1 MTEPRIPSREDI
13 RTAQQEGEE
22 AVVALFD
29 SLIEV
34 VMGLAARVQALE
46 DQLAKNSRN
55 SGKPPSS
62 DGLKKPAPRSLRQR
76 SGKKSGGQ
84 PGHPGQTLKAVGEPH
99 YVKVHPVKQCR
110 QCQMGLEQVEAEA
123 YEARQVF
130 DLPMVRVEVTEHRA
144 EIKSCPGCGQV
155 NKAAFPGE
163 VSQPVQY
170 GPILK
175 AQAVYFN
182 QNHVIPL
189 ERTSDIF
196 SDLYEHRLSEGS
208 IVTACQELAE
218 QVTPVNEAVKTYLI
232 QTPEPV
238 HFDETSVPVAGKRF
252 WVHVSSTSTLT
263 YLVSHAKRG
272 SQALDQI
279 GILPQ
284 RSGPCVHDAYVS
296 YFQYHDPSHVLCN
309 AHHLRELTFIQERYQ
324 QSWAETLAKLLVEIK
339 QTVASAQ
346 QQAQTCLSAKQLAQF
361 ERRYDQL
368 IAEGLQAN
376 PPPPPPEPGL
386 KKRGRLKQSQAKNLL
401 DRLHL
406 RKRET
411 LAFMYDFKVPFDN
424 NQAERDLRMIKL
436 KQKVSGCFRSKEGA
450 KTFCHIRSYIANV
463 RKNGQSV
470 LEALR
475 LALLGSPYYPSIL
488 QAQAGKAA

>member
-13 RTAQQEGEE
+13 RAAHQEGEE
-22 AVVALFD
+22 AVLALFD
-29 SLIEV
+29 RLIEV
-34 VMGLAARVQALE
+34 VIGLSTRVQALE

-84 PGHPGQTLKAVGEPH
+84 PGHRGQTLKAVVEPD
-99 YVKVHPVKQCR
+99 YVKVHPVKQCG
-110 QCQMGLEQVEAEA
+110 QCQICLEQVEAEA

-130 DLPMVRVEVTEHRA
+130 DLPLVRVEVTEHRA

-155 NKAAFPGE
+155 NKAAFPAE
-163 VSQPVQY
+163 VSQPAQY
-170 GPILK
+170 GPVLK

-196 SDLYEHRLSEGS
+196 SDLYEPRLSEGS

-238 HFDETSVPVAGKRF
+238 HFDETSVPVEGKRF
-252 WVHVSSTSTLT
+252 WVHVSSTATLT

-272 SQALDQI
+272 SKALDEI
-279 GILPQ
+279 GILPRRQ
-284 RSGPCVHDAYVS
+284 GHSIHDAYAS
-296 YFQYHDPSHVLCN
+296 YFQYHHPSHVLCN
-309 AHHLRELTFIQERYQ
+309 VHHLRELVFIHERYQ
-324 QSWAETLAKLLVEIK
+324 QSWAEAMVKLLVEIK
-339 QTVASAQ
+339 QTVESAQ
-346 QQAQTCLSAKQLAQF
+346 QQGQACLSGEQLAQF
-361 ERRYDQL
+361 DRRYDQL
-368 IAEGLQAN
+368 IAEGRQAN
-376 PPPPPPEPGL
+376 PLPPPDPGP

-401 DRLHL
+401 DRLHR
-406 RKRET
+406 RKQET
-411 LAFMYDFKVPFDN
+411 LTFMYDFKVPFDN
-424 NQAERDLRMIKL
+424 NQAERDLRMVKL

-450 KTFCHIRSYIANV
+450 KTFCHIRSYIATV
-463 RKNGQSV
+463 RKNGQRV

-488 QAQAGKAA
+488 QSQTVFPA

>member
-1 MTEPRIPSREDI
+1 MTEPRIPSREEI
-13 RTAQQEGEE
+13 RAAHQEGEE

-76 SGKKSGGQ
+76 SGKKPGGQ
-84 PGHPGQTLKAVGEPH
+84 PGHPGQTLKAVTDPN

-110 QCQMGLEQVEAEA
+110 QCQSCLEQVEVEA
-123 YEARQVF
+123 YEVRQVF
-130 DLPMVRVEVTEHRA
+130 DLPIVRVEVTEHRA
-144 EIKSCPGCGQV
+144 EIKSCPGCGQI
-155 NKAAFPGE
+155 NKAKFPAE

-170 GPILK
+170 GPVLK

-189 ERTSDIF
+189 ERTADIF
-196 SDLYEHRLSEGS
+196 NDLYEHRLSEGS

-218 QVTPVNEAVKTYLI
+218 QVSPVNEAVKTYLI

-238 HFDETSVPVAGKRF
+238 HFDETSVPIAGKRF
-252 WVHVSSTSTLT
+252 WVHVSSTATLT

-272 SQALDQI
+272 TKALDEI
-279 GILPQ
+279 GILPRRQ
-284 RSGPCVHDAYVS
+284 GPCVHDAYAS
-296 YFQYHDPSHVLCN
+296 YFQYHDPRHILCN
-309 AHHLRELTFIQERYQ
+309 AHHLRELLFIQERYQ
-324 QSWAETLAKLLVEIK
+324 QSWAETMATLLVEIK
-339 QTVASAQ
+339 QTVENAQ
-346 QQAQTCLSAKQLAQF
+346 QQGQTSLSSQQLAQF

-368 IAEGLQAN
+368 IAEGQQAN
-376 PPPPPPEPGL
+376 PPPSLPDPGP
-386 KKRGRLKQSQAKNLL
+386 KKRGRVKQSQAKNLL
-401 DRLHL
+401 DRLQL
-406 RKRET
+406 RKQET
-411 LAFMYDFKVPFDN
+411 LAFMYDFKVTFDN
-424 NQAERDLRMIKL
+424 NQAERDLRMVKL

-450 KTFCHIRSYIANV
+450 KTFCHIRSYIATV
-463 RKNGQSV
+463 RKNGHRV

-488 QAQAGKAA
+488 QPQTVFPA

>member
-1 MTEPRIPSREDI
+1 MTGPRIPSREEV
-13 RTAQQEGEE
+13 RAAHQQGEE
-22 AVVALFD
+22 AVLALFD
-29 SLIEV
+29 SLVEV
-34 VMGLAARVQALE
+34 VIGLAARVQALE

-84 PGHPGQTLKAVGEPH
+84 PGHPGQTLKAVVQPN
-99 YVKVHPVKQCR
+99 YVKVHPVNQCG
-110 QCQMGLEQVEAEA
+110 QCQASLEGVMAQA

-130 DLPMVRVEVTEHRA
+130 DLPVVRVEVTEHRA
-144 EIKSCPGCGQV
+144 EIKSCPECGQES
-155 NKAAFPGE
+155 KADFPAE

-170 GPILK
+170 GPVLK

-182 QNHVIPL
+182 QNHFIPL
-189 ERTSDIF
+189 ERTGDIF
-196 SDLYEHRLSEGS
+196 TDLYEQSLSEGS
-208 IVTACQELAE
+208 IVTACQEVAQ
-218 QVTPVNEAVKTYLI
+218 QVAPVNAAVKAYLI

-238 HFDETSVPVAGKRF
+238 HFDETSVPVEGGRY
-252 WVHVSSTSTLT
+252 WVHVASTPTLT
-263 YLVSHAKRG
+263 YLVSHPNRG
-272 SQALDQI
+272 TKALDEI

-284 RSGPCVHDAYVS
+284 RQGQAVHDAYCS
-296 YFQYHDPSHVLCN
+296 YFQYCQPSHVLCN
-309 AHHLRELTFIQERYQ
+309 AHHLRELAFIQERYQ
-324 QSWAETLAKLLVEIK
+324 QSWAETMAKLLVEIK
-339 QTVASAQ
+339 ETVQIAQ
-346 QQAQTCLSAKQLAQF
+346 QQSQTCLSAEQLGQF

-368 IAEGLQAN
+368 IAEGLKAN
-376 PPPPPPEPGL
+376 PPPAPPEPGP
-386 KKRGRLKQSQAKNLL
+386 KKRGRIKQSQPKNLL

-411 LAFMYDFKVPFDN
+411 LTFMYDFKVPFDN
-424 NQAERDLRMIKL
+424 NQAERDLRMVKL

-450 KTFCHIRSYIANV
+450 KTFCHIRSYIATV

-475 LALLGSPYYPSIL
+475 LALVGSPYYPSVL
-488 QAQAGKAA
+488 QSQSTFPA